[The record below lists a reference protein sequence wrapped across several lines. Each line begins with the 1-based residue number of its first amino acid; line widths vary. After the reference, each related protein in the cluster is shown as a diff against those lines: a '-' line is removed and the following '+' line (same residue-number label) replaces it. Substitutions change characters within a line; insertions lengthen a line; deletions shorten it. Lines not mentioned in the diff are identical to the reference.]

1 LEYCNKA
8 VFGRRRSIHFNR
20 ANAALD
26 DALQGDAQFA
36 KMMEDLIP
44 GVQASVSSVG
54 GRAKPAGWTWE
65 HASTSTAFGEQG
77 IMRLVPTNQ
86 HTPGSD
92 FWRVLHPDKGASGGY
107 SEWAIPNGAP
117 KN

>member
-1 LEYCNKA
+1 
-8 VFGRRRSIHFNR
+8 
-20 ANAALD
+20 
-26 DALQGDAQFA
+26 
-36 KMMEDLIP
+36 MT
-44 GVQASVSSVG
+44 SVSSIG

-77 IMRLVPTNQ
+77 IMRLVPTSQ